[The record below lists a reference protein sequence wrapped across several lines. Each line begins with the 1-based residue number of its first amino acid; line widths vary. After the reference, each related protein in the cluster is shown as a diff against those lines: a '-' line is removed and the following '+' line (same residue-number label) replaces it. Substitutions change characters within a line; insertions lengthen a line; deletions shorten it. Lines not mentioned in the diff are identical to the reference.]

1 MFGSLWGDDMYE
13 LTGRISQVSFDYVSG
28 KPLVTF
34 VLNEQGQARSMVD
47 ELKSQEK
54 LTLKF
59 GKFKQKRSLDA
70 NAYCW
75 VLIGKIAEKTGVP
88 KSEIYRKAIR
98 EIGGNFDIVCIKQEA
113 AESLRKG
120 WEHNGLGWQTD
131 EMLSKLDGCTNVVL
145 YYGSSTYDVEQMS
158 RLIENVIQECDAQ
171 GIETK
176 SQSEIDSLLNS
187 WGGSK

>member
-1 MFGSLWGDDMYE
+1 MFD
-13 LTGRISQVSFDYVSG
+13 LTGRITNVSFDYFSG

-34 VLNEQGQARSMVD
+34 SLDGQAREMVD

-54 LTLKF
+54 LTLKV
-59 GKFKQKRSLDA
+59 GKFKKKRSLDA

-75 VLIGKIAEKTGVP
+75 TLIGKIAEKTGVP
-88 KSEIYRKAIR
+88 KSEVYRQAIR
-98 EIGGNFDIVCIKQEA
+98 EIGGNYDIVCIKQEA

-131 EMLSKLDGCTNVVL
+131 ELLSKLDGCTNVVL
-145 YYGSSTYDVEQMS
+145 YYGSSTYDTEQMS
-158 RLIENVIQECDAQ
+158 RLIDSIIADCKEL

-176 SQSEIDSLLNS
+176 PYEEIDSLIKS
-187 WGGSK
+187 WSGSK